1 VIQTR
6 LGSFIETVANT
17 VIGFALNFI
26 ANLVILP
33 LFGFDIQPAAAFH
46 MGLLF
51 TAVSVA
57 RGYGVRRLFNA
68 TDFHGKVEAFA
79 ATVRR
84 LSDRALRV
92 ISRR

>member
-1 VIQTR
+1 MIQTR
-6 LGSFIETVANT
+6 LGSFIETVVNT

-33 LFGFDIQPAAAFH
+33 WFGFDIQPAAAFH

-79 ATVRR
+79 ER
-84 LSDRALRV
+84 LRRALRWLMQK
-92 ISRR
+92 

>member
-1 VIQTR
+1 MIQTR
-6 LGSFIETVANT
+6 LGSFIETVTNT

-33 LFGFDIQPAAAFH
+33 MFGFDIQPAAAFH

-79 ATVRR
+79 ETLRR
-84 LSDRALRV
+84 LFDRALRV
-92 ISRR
+92 TPRR